1 MKFSYEAYT
10 KSGAPKSGSIE
21 AADQRD
27 AEEKLRRKDLLV
39 TKIHREGGAA
49 GKAKTTNSSSKSK
62 NGNKSNTKISVKV
75 VSEFARELSVLVST
89 GTPLV
94 DAIHSLEMQAKAEK
108 WKAVL
113 ERLRSRLEEG
123 DSLSDA
129 MQIQHEI
136 FGPIFCSLSAAG
148 ESGGNLDVMLN
159 RVSKLLRQEAKIRAN
174 IAGAMMYP
182 ILLTAISAIVL
193 SVMIGLVLPRFAD
206 LFASLDTE
214 LPPTTAFLMMLSDIL
229 RAYWWAIFP
238 GIALA
243 AGGLVFWFRSD
254 KGRAVA
260 ETYILKVPVLGKTLC
275 SIQTARI
282 FRVLG
287 LLVESKV
294 PILESIELTRRSVS
308 NTLYKNLLTK
318 AEESVTI
325 GEPVSTAFST
335 GNLIVPSAVEAV
347 RNAEQSGRMGPVMIQ
362 LADYLDEENETVIKS
377 ISSLIEPII
386 MIGLGIM
393 VAFIAISMF
402 LPLFDLTASAGQ

>member
-10 KSGAPKSGSIE
+10 KTGASKNGTIE
-21 AADQRD
+21 AADQRE
-27 AEEKLRRKDLLV
+27 AEDKLRRKDLLV
-39 TKIHREGGAA
+39 TKIHNQDVSGG
-49 GKAKTTNSSSKSK
+49 KSHSKS
-62 NGNKSNTKISVKV
+62 NKSAPKKNQKSPQISVKV

-94 DAIHSLEMQAKAEK
+94 DAIHSLEMQANSEK
-108 WKAVL
+108 LQAVL
-113 ERLRSRLEEG
+113 EKLRLRLEEG
-123 DSLSDA
+123 DSLSEA
-129 MQIQHEI
+129 MELQSEV

-182 ILLTAISAIVL
+182 ILLTAISIVVIT
-193 SVMIGLVLPRFAD
+193 VMIGLVLPRFAE
-206 LFASLDTE
+206 LFESLDSE
-214 LPPTTAFLMMLSDIL
+214 LPPTTEFLMLISTIL
-229 RAYWWAIFP
+229 RSYWWGIIPGVVAAI
-238 GIALA
+238 
-243 AGGLVFWFRSD
+243 GGLVFWIRSD
-254 KGRAVA
+254 KGRSIVEANL
-260 ETYILKVPVLGKTLC
+260 LKVPVLGSTLS

-308 NTLYKNLLTK
+308 NTLYKDLLTT

>member
-10 KSGAPKSGSIE
+10 KTGASKNGTIE
-21 AADQRD
+21 AADQRE
-27 AEEKLRRKDLLV
+27 AEDKLRRKDLLV
-39 TKIHREGGAA
+39 TKIHNQEVSGG
-49 GKAKTTNSSSKSK
+49 KSHSKS
-62 NGNKSNTKISVKV
+62 NKSTPKKNQKNTQISVKV

-94 DAIHSLEMQAKAEK
+94 DAIHSLEMQASSEK
-108 WKAVL
+108 LQSVL
-113 ERLRSRLEEG
+113 ERLRLRLEEG
-123 DSLSDA
+123 DSLSEA
-129 MQIQHEI
+129 MELQSEV

-182 ILLTAISAIVL
+182 ILLTAISIVVIT
-193 SVMIGLVLPRFAD
+193 VMIGLVLPRFAE
-206 LFASLDTE
+206 LFESLDSE
-214 LPPTTAFLMMLSDIL
+214 LPPTTEFLMLISTIL
-229 RAYWWAIFP
+229 RSYWWGIIPGLVTAI
-238 GIALA
+238 
-243 AGGLVFWFRSD
+243 GGLIFWIRSD
-254 KGRAVA
+254 KGRSIVEANL
-260 ETYILKVPVLGKTLC
+260 LKVPVLGSTLS

-308 NTLYKNLLTK
+308 NTLYKDLLTT

-386 MIGLGIM
+386 MIGLGVM

>member
-10 KSGAPKSGSIE
+10 KTGASKNGTIE
-21 AADQRD
+21 AADQRE
-27 AEEKLRRKDLLV
+27 AEDKLRRKDLLV
-39 TKIHREGGAA
+39 TKIHNQDVSGG
-49 GKAKTTNSSSKSK
+49 KSNSKSNKAAPKK
-62 NGNKSNTKISVKV
+62 NQKNTQISVKV

-94 DAIHSLEMQAKAEK
+94 DAIHSLEMQASSEK
-108 WKAVL
+108 LQSVL
-113 ERLRSRLEEG
+113 ERLRLRLEEG
-123 DSLSDA
+123 DSLSEA
-129 MQIQHEI
+129 MELQSEV

-182 ILLTAISAIVL
+182 ILLTAISIVVIT
-193 SVMIGLVLPRFAD
+193 VMIGLVLPRFAE
-206 LFASLDTE
+206 LFESLDSE
-214 LPPTTAFLMMLSDIL
+214 LPPTTEFLMLISTIL
-229 RAYWWAIFP
+229 RSYWWGIIPGLVTAI
-238 GIALA
+238 
-243 AGGLVFWFRSD
+243 GGLIFWIRSD
-254 KGRAVA
+254 KGRSIVEANL
-260 ETYILKVPVLGKTLC
+260 LKVPVLGSTLS

-308 NTLYKNLLTK
+308 NTLYKDLLTT

-386 MIGLGIM
+386 MIGLGVM

>member
-10 KSGAPKSGSIE
+10 KTGASKNGTIE
-21 AADQRD
+21 AADQRE
-27 AEEKLRRKDLLV
+27 AEDKLRRKDLLV
-39 TKIHREGGAA
+39 TKIHNQDVSGG
-49 GKAKTTNSSSKSK
+49 KSHSMS
-62 NGNKSNTKISVKV
+62 NKSAPKKNQKSPQISVKV

-94 DAIHSLEMQAKAEK
+94 DAIHSLEMQASSEK
-108 WKAVL
+108 LQSVL
-113 ERLRSRLEEG
+113 ERLRLRLEEG
-123 DSLSDA
+123 DSLSEA
-129 MQIQHEI
+129 MELQSEV

-182 ILLTAISAIVL
+182 ILLTAISIVVIT
-193 SVMIGLVLPRFAD
+193 VMIGLVLPRFAE
-206 LFASLDTE
+206 LFESLDSE
-214 LPPTTAFLMMLSDIL
+214 LPPTTEFLMLISTIL
-229 RAYWWAIFP
+229 RSYWWGIIPGVVAAI
-238 GIALA
+238 
-243 AGGLVFWFRSD
+243 GGLVFWIRSD
-254 KGRAVA
+254 KGRSIVEANL
-260 ETYILKVPVLGKTLC
+260 LKVPVLGSTLS

-308 NTLYKNLLTK
+308 NTLYKDLLTT

>member
-10 KSGAPKSGSIE
+10 KSGAPKSGTIDAKNQSE
-21 AADQRD
+21 AED
-27 AEEKLRRKDLLV
+27 KLRKKDLLV
-39 TKIHREGGAA
+39 TRISTVGTATSKS
-49 GKAKTTNSSSKSK
+49 NSKSSKKKGNSK
-62 NGNKSNTKISVKV
+62 VSVKV
-75 VSEFARELSVLVST
+75 VSEFARELSILVST

-94 DAIHSLEMQAKAEK
+94 DAIHSLEMQAKAEN
-108 WKAVL
+108 WQTIL
-113 ERLRSRLEEG
+113 QQLRARLEEG

-129 MQIQHEI
+129 MQAQHEI
-136 FGPIFCSLSAAG
+136 FGPVFCSLAAAG

-159 RVSKLLRQEAKIRAN
+159 RVSKLLRQEAKIRSN

-193 SVMIGLVLPRFAD
+193 TVMIGLVLPRFAG
-206 LFASLDTE
+206 LFESLDTD
-214 LPPTTAFLMMLSDIL
+214 LPPTTKFLMMISTIM
-229 RAYWWAIFP
+229 RSYWWAIIP
-238 GIALA
+238 GIAVSVA
-243 AGGLVFWFRSD
+243 SLVFWIRSAH
-254 KGRAVA
+254 GQSTA
-260 ETYILKVPVLGKTLC
+260 ETYALKVPVLGNTIC

-287 LLVESKV
+287 LLIESKV

-308 NTLYKNLLTK
+308 NTLYRDLLTR
-318 AEESVTI
+318 AEEAVTI
-325 GEPVSTAFST
+325 GEPVSTAFGT
-335 GNLIVPSAVEAV
+335 DDLIIHSAVEAI

-386 MIGLGIM
+386 MIGLGLM
-393 VAFIAISMF
+393 VGFIAVSMF

>member
-10 KSGAPKSGSIE
+10 KTGASKNGTIE
-21 AADQRD
+21 AADQRE
-27 AEEKLRRKDLLV
+27 AEDKLRRKDLLV
-39 TKIHREGGAA
+39 TKIHNQDVSGG
-49 GKAKTTNSSSKSK
+49 KSHSKSNKAAPKK
-62 NGNKSNTKISVKV
+62 NQKNTQISVKV

-94 DAIHSLEMQAKAEK
+94 DAIHSLEMQASSEK
-108 WKAVL
+108 LQAVL
-113 ERLRSRLEEG
+113 EKLRLRLEEG
-123 DSLSDA
+123 DSLSEA
-129 MQIQHEI
+129 MELQSEV

-182 ILLTAISAIVL
+182 ILLTAISIVVIT
-193 SVMIGLVLPRFAD
+193 VMIGLVLPRFAE
-206 LFASLDTE
+206 LFESLDSE
-214 LPPTTAFLMMLSDIL
+214 LPPTTEFLMLISTIL
-229 RAYWWAIFP
+229 RSYWWGIIPGLLIAI
-238 GIALA
+238 
-243 AGGLVFWFRSD
+243 GGLVFWIRSD
-254 KGRAVA
+254 KGRSIVEANL
-260 ETYILKVPVLGKTLC
+260 LKVPVLGSTLS

-308 NTLYKNLLTK
+308 NTLYKDLLTT

>member
-10 KSGAPKSGSIE
+10 KTGASKNGTIE
-21 AADQRD
+21 AADQRE
-27 AEEKLRRKDLLV
+27 AEDKLRRKDLLV
-39 TKIHREGGAA
+39 TKIHNQDVSGG
-49 GKAKTTNSSSKSK
+49 KSHSKSIKSAPKK
-62 NGNKSNTKISVKV
+62 NQKSTQISVKV

-94 DAIHSLEMQAKAEK
+94 DAIHSLEMQASSEK
-108 WKAVL
+108 LQAVL
-113 ERLRSRLEEG
+113 ERLRLRLEEG
-123 DSLSDA
+123 DSLSEA
-129 MQIQHEI
+129 MELQSEV

-182 ILLTAISAIVL
+182 ILLTAISIVVIT
-193 SVMIGLVLPRFAD
+193 VMIGLVLPRFAE
-206 LFASLDTE
+206 LFESLDSE
-214 LPPTTAFLMMLSDIL
+214 LPPTTEFLMLISTIL
-229 RAYWWAIFP
+229 RSYWWGIIPGLVTAI
-238 GIALA
+238 
-243 AGGLVFWFRSD
+243 GGLVFWIRSD
-254 KGRAVA
+254 KGRSIVEANL
-260 ETYILKVPVLGKTLC
+260 LKIPVLGSTLS

-308 NTLYKNLLTK
+308 NTLYKDLLTT

>member
-10 KSGAPKSGSIE
+10 KTGASKNGTIE
-21 AADQRD
+21 AADQRE
-27 AEEKLRRKDLLV
+27 AEDKLRRKDLLV
-39 TKIHREGGAA
+39 TKIHNQDVSGG
-49 GKAKTTNSSSKSK
+49 KSHSKS
-62 NGNKSNTKISVKV
+62 NKSTPKKNQKNTQISVKV

-94 DAIHSLEMQAKAEK
+94 DAIHSLEMQASSEK
-108 WKAVL
+108 LQSVL
-113 ERLRSRLEEG
+113 ERLRLRLEEG
-123 DSLSDA
+123 DSLSEA
-129 MQIQHEI
+129 MELQSEV

-182 ILLTAISAIVL
+182 ILLTAISIVVIT
-193 SVMIGLVLPRFAD
+193 VMIGLVLPRFAE
-206 LFASLDTE
+206 LFESLDSE
-214 LPPTTAFLMMLSDIL
+214 LPPTTEFLMLISTIL
-229 RAYWWAIFP
+229 RSYWWGIIPGLVTAI
-238 GIALA
+238 
-243 AGGLVFWFRSD
+243 GGLVFWIRSD
-254 KGRAVA
+254 KGRSIVEANL
-260 ETYILKVPVLGKTLC
+260 LKVPVLGSTLS

-308 NTLYKNLLTK
+308 NTLYKDLLTT

-386 MIGLGIM
+386 MIGLGVM

>member
-10 KSGAPKSGSIE
+10 KSGAPKSGTIDAKNQSE
-21 AADQRD
+21 AED
-27 AEEKLRRKDLLV
+27 KLRKKDLLV
-39 TKIHREGGAA
+39 TRISTVGTATSKS
-49 GKAKTTNSSSKSK
+49 NSKSSKK
-62 NGNKSNTKISVKV
+62 NGNSKVSVKV
-75 VSEFARELSVLVST
+75 VSEFARELSILVST

-94 DAIHSLEMQAKAEK
+94 DAIHSLEMQAKAEN
-108 WKAVL
+108 WQTIL
-113 ERLRSRLEEG
+113 QQLRARLEEG

-129 MQIQHEI
+129 MQAQHEI
-136 FGPIFCSLSAAG
+136 FGPVFCSLAAAG

-159 RVSKLLRQEAKIRAN
+159 RVSKLLRQEAKIRSN

-193 SVMIGLVLPRFAD
+193 TVMIGLVLPRFAG
-206 LFASLDTE
+206 LFESLDTD
-214 LPPTTAFLMMLSDIL
+214 LPPTTKFLMMISTIM
-229 RAYWWAIFP
+229 RSYWWAIIP
-238 GIALA
+238 GIAVSVA
-243 AGGLVFWFRSD
+243 SLVFWIRSAH
-254 KGRAVA
+254 GQSTA
-260 ETYILKVPVLGKTLC
+260 ETYALKVPVLGNTIC

-287 LLVESKV
+287 LLIESKV

-308 NTLYKNLLTK
+308 NTLYRDLLTR
-318 AEESVTI
+318 AEEAVTI
-325 GEPVSTAFST
+325 GEPVSTAFGT
-335 GNLIVPSAVEAV
+335 DDLIIHSAVEAI

-386 MIGLGIM
+386 MIGLGLM
-393 VAFIAISMF
+393 VGFIAVSMF